1 MAKRPRGLRTRAV
14 HAGEGP
20 DPVTGATTP
29 NLVMSTTYAL
39 DEADTTFSAL
49 GLTEDLP
56 YIYSRW
62 SSPTVDR
69 LEAKLADLEGAE
81 AALAF
86 ASGMAAVSSLFL
98 HLLGKGDHLVVSEVG
113 YAGTAELV
121 RDTLPRMG
129 IEVTP
134 VDLSDLGELEGALRD
149 GTRLVWAETPANP
162 ILRLTDLPAVAEL
175 AHQSGAELAVDSTF
189 ATPVSTRPLELG
201 ADYVVH
207 SLTKYLG
214 GHGDALGGAVLGR
227 AEALSGLRQEGLIHL
242 GGVLSPFNAWL
253 VMRGLVTLPLRMA
266 AHEEGA
272 LKVARFLEEH
282 PRVTKVT
289 YPGLPSHP
297 QHDLAKRQME
307 NFSGM
312 LTFQVEDGWAMA
324 RRFVERL
331 EVFHYAVSLGHHRS
345 LIFYLDT
352 GRMQTSSFR
361 LDEEHLRRYREL
373 AGDGIFRVSIGL
385 EEPDD
390 LCADLEQAL
399 G

>member
-297 QHDLAKRQME
+297 QHDLA
-307 NFSGM
+307 
-312 LTFQVEDGWAMA
+312 
-324 RRFVERL
+324 
-331 EVFHYAVSLGHHRS
+331 
-345 LIFYLDT
+345 
-352 GRMQTSSFR
+352 
-361 LDEEHLRRYREL
+361 
-373 AGDGIFRVSIGL
+373 
-385 EEPDD
+385 
-390 LCADLEQAL
+390 
-399 G
+399 

>member
-1 MAKRPRGLRTRAV
+1 MAKRRGLRTRAV

-20 DPVTGATTP
+20 DPITGATTP
-29 NLVMSTTYAL
+29 SLVMSTTYAL

-81 AALAF
+81 AGLAF

-98 HLLGKGDHLVVSEVG
+98 HLLGKGDQLVVSDVG

-134 VDLSDLGELEGALRD
+134 VDLSDLEELEGALRD
-149 GTRLVWAETPANP
+149 STRLVWAETPANP
-162 ILRLTDLPAVAEL
+162 ILRLTDLRAVAEL
-175 AHQSGAELAVDSTF
+175 AHQAGAGLAVDSTF
-189 ATPVSTRPLELG
+189 ATPVATRPIELG

-207 SLTKYLG
+207 SLTKYMG

-227 AEALSGLRQEGLIHL
+227 AEALGELRQEGLIHL

-272 LKVARFLEEH
+272 RQVARFLEEH

-361 LDEEHLRRYREL
+361 LDEEHLHRYREL

-385 EEPDD
+385 EDPDD

>member
-1 MAKRPRGLRTRAV
+1 MAKRRGWRTRAV

-20 DPVTGATTP
+20 DPITGATTP
-29 NLVMSTTYAL
+29 SLVMSTTYAL

-81 AALAF
+81 AGLAF

-98 HLLGKGDHLVVSEVG
+98 HLLGKGDHVVVSDVG

-134 VDLSDLGELEGALRD
+134 VDLSDLEELEGALRD
-149 GTRLVWAETPANP
+149 STRLVWAETPANP
-162 ILRLTDLPAVAEL
+162 ILRLTDLRAVAEL
-175 AHQSGAELAVDSTF
+175 AHQAGAGLAVDSTF
-189 ATPVSTRPLELG
+189 ATPVATRPIELG

-207 SLTKYLG
+207 SLTKYMG

-227 AEALSGLRQEGLIHL
+227 AEALGELRQEGLIHL

-272 LKVARFLEEH
+272 RQVARFLEEH

-361 LDEEHLRRYREL
+361 LDEEHLHRYREL

-385 EEPDD
+385 EDPGD

>member
-1 MAKRPRGLRTRAV
+1 MAKRRGLRTRAV

-20 DPVTGATTP
+20 DPITGATTP
-29 NLVMSTTYAL
+29 SLVMSTTYAL

-81 AALAF
+81 AGLAF

-98 HLLGKGDHLVVSEVG
+98 HLLGKGDHVVVSDVG

-134 VDLSDLGELEGALRD
+134 VDLSDLEELEGALRD
-149 GTRLVWAETPANP
+149 STRLVWAETPANP
-162 ILRLTDLPAVAEL
+162 ILRLTDLRAVAEL
-175 AHQSGAELAVDSTF
+175 AHQAGAGLAVDSTF
-189 ATPVSTRPLELG
+189 ATPVATRPIELG

-207 SLTKYLG
+207 SLTKYMG

-227 AEALSGLRQEGLIHL
+227 AEALGELRQEGLIHL

-272 LKVARFLEEH
+272 RQVARFLEEH

-361 LDEEHLRRYREL
+361 LDEEHLHRYREL

-385 EEPDD
+385 EDPGD

>member
-1 MAKRPRGLRTRAV
+1 M

-189 ATPVSTRPLELG
+189 ATPVATRPLELG